1 MATAYRVGPDND
13 IALRFERGSFDPGT
27 QRLALQAGPRVY
39 RIDVNAVGEDGWL
52 RIDDGAFA
60 VERALV
66 AHRDEPLELVVTD
79 LSRARRLA
87 AEPLHFHQSFFVP
100 LVDFAALALP
110 GIEPRSDLRPG
121 LLAAC
126 THVYNDA
133 AFLRVW
139 ERHYARFVP
148 REQLYVIDHGS
159 TPPAAEVLSPGTQ
172 CIRLPRGLTDPANI
186 ARFCN
191 HFQRFL
197 LTQYRW
203 VIHVDV
209 DELLVP
215 EDGYA
220 GLLERLAADP
230 GPPRIV
236 EPAYAMDLV
245 GHPVTEGPLELDRP
259 LTAQRRF
266 LVPNA
271 EYRKPALVSRPA
283 TWGPG
288 FHYAVE
294 AFAVVEDPRLWL
306 VHLAQADV
314 ALTAARNRTW
324 LETLSSRPDRAT
336 VDHGQRSTDPERLRA
351 ATLQRLGS
359 ERVQTVPGWML
370 GMF

>member
-13 IALRFERGSFDPGT
+13 IALRLERTAFDPAT
-27 QRLALQAGPRVY
+27 HRLALQVGARAY
-39 RIDVNAVGEDGWL
+39 RIDVNGVSDDGWL
-52 RIDDGAFA
+52 RIDDSAFA
-60 VERALV
+60 VERVLV
-66 AHRDEPLELVVTD
+66 AHRDEVLELVVTD
-79 LSRARRLA
+79 LARSRRLA
-87 AEPLHFHQSFFVP
+87 VEPLHFHQSFFVP
-100 LVDFAALALP
+100 LVDFAALSLP
-110 GIEPRSDLRPG
+110 GFETRSYPRPG

-126 THVYNDA
+126 THVYNDP

-148 REQLYVIDHGS
+148 HEQLYVIDHGS
-159 TPPAAEVLSPGTQ
+159 NPPAAEVLSAGTQ
-172 CIRLPRGLTDPANI
+172 CIRLPRGPTDQANI
-186 ARFCN
+186 AQFCN

-220 GLLERLAADP
+220 GLLDRLAADA

-236 EPAYAMDLV
+236 EPAHAMDLV
-245 GHPVTEGPLELDRP
+245 GHPVTEAPLDLDRP

-306 VHLAQADV
+306 VHLAQAD
-314 ALTAARNRTW
+314 AQLAASRNRTW
-324 LETLSSRPDRAT
+324 LETLASRLDRAT
-336 VDHGQRSTDPERLRA
+336 VDHRHRSTDLERLRE
-351 ATLQRLGS
+351 ATLHRLGS